1 MEFIRGALSPRRFK
15 YRKQQKGRSVN
26 RVSVNSKENNNLLFG
41 SIGLKSLE
49 SGRLTAKQIQS
60 VKQVINKKIKK
71 IGRLKVNVFPQ
82 VPISKKPVE
91 VRMGKG
97 KGNVD
102 HWVFKVK
109 AGVVL
114 FEVETTFLSAS
125 IKALELS
132 QRRLP
137 LKTKIIFN

>member
-1 MEFIRGALSPRRFK
+1 MLLSPRRFK

-71 IGRLKVNVFPQ
+71 IVRLKVNVFPQ

>member
-1 MEFIRGALSPRRFK
+1 MLLSPRRFK

-102 HWVFKVK
+102 HWVFRVK

-114 FEVETTFLSAS
+114 YEIETTSLLNS

>member
-1 MEFIRGALSPRRFK
+1 MLLSPRRFK
-15 YRKQQKGRSVN
+15 YRKQQKRKSVN
-26 RVSVNSKENNNLLFG
+26 RISVNSKDNKKLMFG

-82 VPISKKPVE
+82 IPVSKKPVE

-102 HWVFKVK
+102 HWVFRVK

-114 FEVETTFLSAS
+114 YEIETTSLLNS

>member
-1 MEFIRGALSPRRFK
+1 MLLSPRRFK
-15 YRKQQKGRSVN
+15 YIKQQKGKSVN
-26 RVSVNSKENNNLLFG
+26 KISVNSKDNKKLMFG

-82 VPISKKPVE
+82 IPVSKKPVE

-102 HWVFKVK
+102 HWVFRVK

-114 FEVETTFLSAS
+114 YEIETTSLLNS

>member
-1 MEFIRGALSPRRFK
+1 MLLSPRRFK

-82 VPISKKPVE
+82 VPISIKPVE

>member
-1 MEFIRGALSPRRFK
+1 MLLSPRRFK

-114 FEVETTFLSAS
+114 FEVETIFLSAS

>member
-1 MEFIRGALSPRRFK
+1 MLLSPRHFK
-15 YRKQQKGRSVN
+15 YRKQQKGKSVN
-26 RVSVNSKENNNLLFG
+26 RISVNSKDNKKLMFG
-41 SIGLKSLE
+41 SVGLKSLE

-71 IGRLKVNVFPQ
+71 IGRLKINTFPQ

-109 AGVVL
+109 AGVIL
-114 FEVETTFLSAS
+114 YEIETIFLSTS

-137 LKTKIIFN
+137 IKTKIIFN

>member
-1 MEFIRGALSPRRFK
+1 MLFSPRHFK
-15 YRKQQKGRSVN
+15 YRKQQKGKSVN
-26 RVSVNSKENNNLLFG
+26 RISVNSKDNKKLMFG
-41 SIGLKSLE
+41 SVGLKSLE

-71 IGRLKVNVFPQ
+71 IGRLKINTFPQ

-109 AGVVL
+109 AGVIL
-114 FEVETTFLSAS
+114 YEIETIFLSTS

-137 LKTKIIFN
+137 IKTKIIFN

>member
-1 MEFIRGALSPRRFK
+1 MSFLK
-15 YRKQQKGRSVN
+15 YRSLKTCRS
-26 RVSVNSKENNNLLFG
+26 SH
-41 SIGLKSLE
+41 
-49 SGRLTAKQIQS
+49 
-60 VKQVINKKIKK
+60 
-71 IGRLKVNVFPQ
+71 
-82 VPISKKPVE
+82 
-91 VRMGKG
+91 GKG

-114 FEVETTFLSAS
+114 YEIETNSILTS

>member
-1 MEFIRGALSPRRFK
+1 MLLSPRRFK
-15 YRKQQKGRSVN
+15 YRKQQKGRSIN
-26 RVSVNSKENNNLLFG
+26 RISVNSKENNNLMFG

-49 SGRLTAKQIQS
+49 PGRLTAKQIQS

-114 FEVETTFLSAS
+114 FEIETTFLSTS

>member
-1 MEFIRGALSPRRFK
+1 MLLSPRRFK
-15 YRKQQKGRSVN
+15 YRKHQKVRSVN

>member
-1 MEFIRGALSPRRFK
+1 MLLSPRRFK

-137 LKTKIIFN
+137 LKTQIIFN

>member
-1 MEFIRGALSPRRFK
+1 MLLSPRRFK
-15 YRKQQKGRSVN
+15 YRKQQKGKSVN
-26 RVSVNSKENNNLLFG
+26 RIYVNSKDNKKLMFG

-82 VPISKKPVE
+82 IPVSKKPVE

-102 HWVFKVK
+102 HWVFRVK

-114 FEVETTFLSAS
+114 YEIETTSLLNS

>member
-1 MEFIRGALSPRRFK
+1 MLLSPRRFK
-15 YRKQQKGRSVN
+15 YRKQQKGKSVN
-26 RVSVNSKENNNLLFG
+26 RVSINSKYNKRLLFG

-82 VPISKKPVE
+82 IPVSKKPVE

-109 AGVVL
+109 AGTVL
-114 FEVETTFLSAS
+114 YEIETSSLLIST
-125 IKALELS
+125 KAFELS

-137 LKTKIIFN
+137 IKTKIIFN

>member
-1 MEFIRGALSPRRFK
+1 MLLSPRRFK
-15 YRKQQKGRSVN
+15 FRKQQKGKSVN
-26 RVSVNSKENNNLLFG
+26 RIAVNSKDNKKLLFG
-41 SIGLKSLE
+41 SIGLRSIE
-49 SGRLTAKQIQS
+49 SGRLTAKQMQS

-82 VPISKKPVE
+82 VPVSKKPVE

-109 AGVVL
+109 AGVIL
-114 FEVETTFLSAS
+114 YEIETAFIPNS

-137 LKTKIIFN
+137 FKTKIIFN

>member
-1 MEFIRGALSPRRFK
+1 
-15 YRKQQKGRSVN
+15 
-26 RVSVNSKENNNLLFG
+26 
-41 SIGLKSLE
+41 
-49 SGRLTAKQIQS
+49 
-60 VKQVINKKIKK
+60 
-71 IGRLKVNVFPQ
+71 VFPQ
-82 VPISKKPVE
+82 IPVSKKPVE

-102 HWVFKVK
+102 HWVFRVK

-114 FEVETTFLSAS
+114 YEIETTSLLNS

>member
-1 MEFIRGALSPRRFK
+1 MLLSPRRFK
-15 YRKQQKGRSVN
+15 YRKQQKGKSFN
-26 RVSVNSKENNNLLFG
+26 RVSINSKDNKRLLFG

-82 VPISKKPVE
+82 IPVSKKPVE

-109 AGVVL
+109 AGTVL
-114 FEVETTFLSAS
+114 YEIETSSLLIST
-125 IKALELS
+125 KAFELS

-137 LKTKIIFN
+137 IKTKIIFN